1 MIYIN
6 DKNRNIDRIKN
17 KDFGENLRMID
28 GNILATRWIDGDL
41 TLVKNIEVIK
51 GIFGYKYDHE
61 AKTKY
66 YMMLRDLEIIDANEY
81 IILIDALS
89 IVRS

>member
-1 MIYIN
+1 MIYISG
-6 DKNRNIDRIKN
+6 KNRNVDRVKN
-17 KDFGENLRMID
+17 KDFGENLRMVD

-51 GIFGYKYDHE
+51 GIFGFKHDHE

-66 YMMLRDLEIIDANEY
+66 YMMLRDLEIIDSEEY
-81 IILIDALS
+81 IVLTDA
-89 IVRS
+89 IVA